1 MRPMG
6 NAGRDQIKNEVLLVV
21 GLVLG
26 RHMVG
31 WLVTH
36 APEPDRGSWKHVSS
50 RSRWAVHSTLRAAF
64 TRTAD

>member
-1 MRPMG
+1 MG

-36 APEPDRGSWKHVSS
+36 APGAGPGFLEAREFAF
-50 RSRWAVHSTLRAAF
+50 AVGGA
-64 TRTAD
+64 

>member
-1 MRPMG
+1 MG

-36 APEPDRGSWKHVSS
+36 TPEPDRGSWKHVSS
-50 RSRWAVHSTLRAAF
+50 RF
-64 TRTAD
+64 TVGGA